1 MILRVWDQLE
11 REERLSYTLFGAE
24 KTEFYINP
32 YFQIVNRYADMAFD
46 IQACSHIDYNTL
58 PPSVMK
64 LHCNHGQMYIP
75 MHWFTRYP
83 LPTTR
88 MWNLLSIFDPPA
100 YTCFFTSLALTVI
113 LLKAY
118 SYLGTKMGL
127 TTISEEIILV
137 PFR

>member
-1 MILRVWDQLE
+1 
-11 REERLSYTLFGAE
+11 
-24 KTEFYINP
+24 
-32 YFQIVNRYADMAFD
+32 MALD